1 MIEVPGGQLAYEEAG
16 DGPDAALFHQY
27 NGVSANGEVAR
38 TLAEHFRVR
47 AINPRGIGKSGPV
60 RDNGDL
66 TMSTFVDDLVAAR
79 KALGVEKWVLTGAS
93 TGGMVALQVAL
104 ADPDGVA
111 GLVLIGTGASRRFME
126 GSMYD
131 PNGPGAAAFGT
142 QIRELMAKGD
152 TAAYMD
158 AVFRAS
164 VYDPERTAQPPEFAG
179 GGFSMPRMMAFGQS
193 VAGFDIEDRLA
204 EISCPTLV
212 LCGRQDPQCPLP
224 NSERIAAGIPD
235 AELHVFE
242 ECGHFPY
249 WEHPDEFR
257 EIVSGWA
264 ARHR

>member
-16 DGPDAALFHQY
+16 DGPDAAVFHQY
-27 NGVSANGEVAR
+27 NGVSASGVVAR

-47 AINPRGIGKSGPV
+47 AINPRGIGESGPV
-60 RDNGDL
+60 RDGRDL
-66 TMSTFVDDLVAAR
+66 TMSGFVDDLVAAR
-79 KALGVEKWVLTGAS
+79 KALGVEKWVLAGAS

-111 GLVLIGTGASRRFME
+111 GLVLIGTAASRRFIE

-131 PNGPGAAAFGT
+131 PNGPGAAEFAA
-142 QIRELMAKGD
+142 RMRALMEKGD
-152 TAAYMD
+152 SDGYRD
-158 AVFRAS
+158 ATFRAS
-164 VYDPERTAQPPEFAG
+164 VYDPERTPQPPEFG
-179 GGFSMPRMMAFGQS
+179 GSGFSAQRMMAFGQA
-193 VAGFDIEDRLA
+193 VPGFDIEDRLG
-204 EISCPTLV
+204 EIRCPALV

-224 NSERIAAGIPD
+224 NSERIAAGIPN

-257 EIVSGWA
+257 TAVSTWA
-264 ARHR
+264 TKL